1 MRGGAGMKH
10 NMTEVRHSV
19 SPLLKE
25 SLYEFTHKSGLR
37 VRLIPKPGFLKK
49 YAAVTV
55 AFGSLH
61 TKFVLPES
69 GETVTVP
76 EGAAHFLEHKLFEQP
91 DFNVS
96 DRFSALGANVNAGTG
111 FNYTNYYFKTIQN
124 FEECLRLLL
133 HFVFH
138 PHITEESVEREKGII
153 CREIT
158 MYEESP
164 DYVVSMNLFRAMY
177 LKNPVRNEIAGTE
190 HSVAAMT
197 KDDLLTCYHAFY
209 RPCNMMLTVSGDI
222 TLADLRRVIEECDI
236 PAGCGRPAMPLLDGE
251 PRTVTAERAE
261 TYMEVAAP
269 VFCIGFKD
277 NETAALRREELYIRE
292 RAGSILREMLFGRA
306 SDYFE
311 KLYRSGK
318 ISQSFYTDYDIEREY
333 ALLCI
338 GGDTLHPEEVL
349 AETEALISQVRKKGL
364 SQTDFER
371 INRSDIGDLIGQFN
385 SPEAI
390 GRFFAS
396 AGLMDCF
403 GFDYFDACVKI
414 TMEDVRRV
422 FEEVCSARPVL
433 SVVWPRT

>member
-1 MRGGAGMKH
+1 
-10 NMTEVRHSV
+10 MTEIRHSV
-19 SPLLKE
+19 SPLLRE
-25 SLYEFTHKSGLR
+25 SLYEFTHRSGLR
-37 VRLIPKPGFLKK
+37 IRFLPKSGFRKK

-61 TKFVLPES
+61 TKFILPES

-111 FNYTNYYFKTIQN
+111 FNYTSYYFKTTQN

-133 HFVFH
+133 QFVFH

-153 CREIT
+153 CREIK

-164 DYVVSMNLFRAMY
+164 DYVASMNLFRAMY
-177 LKNPVRNEIAGTE
+177 LKNPVRNEIAGTKE
-190 HSVAAMT
+190 SVMLMT
-197 KDDLLTCYHAFY
+197 KEDLLACYRAFY
-209 RPCNMMLTVSGDI
+209 RPCNMMLTVSGD
-222 TLADLRRVIEECDI
+222 LAVTELLALLESCEI
-236 PAGCGRPAMPLLDGE
+236 PAGY
-251 PRTVTAERAE
+251 ERAAVPVLE
-261 TYMEVAAP
+261 EEPCGIRTEKTESYMDVAAP

-277 NETAALRREELYIRE
+277 NNAAALQGKALFARE
-292 RAGSILREMLFGRA
+292 RAGMILREMLFGRA

-311 KLYRSGK
+311 KLYLRGV
-318 ISQSFYTDYDIEREY
+318 ISQSFYADYDMEKEY

-338 GGDTLHPEEVL
+338 GGDSLSPEDVL
-349 AETEALISQVRKKGL
+349 AETDALISQVRKQGL
-364 SQTDFER
+364 SRTDFER
-371 INRSDIGDLIGQFN
+371 IKRSDLGDLIGQLN

-396 AGLMDCF
+396 AGLMDCL

-414 TMEDVRRV
+414 TMEDVNRV
-422 FEEVCSARPVL
+422 FEEVCAARPVL
-433 SVVWPRT
+433 SVVWPRE